1 MKNLRCS
8 LRIITI
14 CSIIFIALL
23 ACRETTQLHTKKFD
37 SKDTKIQM
45 DIPQNWTFQSS
56 VAAGESSTQYHEQ
69 YKRTDKGGF
78 IDIET
83 KFNQVSI
90 DIETKFNQVSM
101 AKPVSS
107 AKIMATLIQAMKA
120 ESNLYKDLTIL
131 DESNDA
137 VHSIVICRYIWGKK
151 NELTYSLLAVS
162 CGKEITKIVKVE
174 SWDQLEEAKQVS
186 ILTTVKNT
194 LTM

>member
-83 KFNQVSI
+83 KFNQVS
-90 DIETKFNQVSM
+90 M

-174 SWDQLEEAKQVS
+174 TWDQLEEAKQVS